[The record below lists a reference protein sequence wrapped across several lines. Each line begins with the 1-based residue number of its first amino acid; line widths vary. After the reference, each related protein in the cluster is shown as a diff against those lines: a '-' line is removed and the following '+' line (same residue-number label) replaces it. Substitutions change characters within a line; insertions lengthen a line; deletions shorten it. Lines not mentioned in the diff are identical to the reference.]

1 MTESTKVIAMPLSQQ
16 SGGTRSPAAID
27 AVNKIQGQFTHL
39 VNDAVSGKW
48 MDGEVERSRKITYGA
63 YNQPTFRAADGTV
76 SHGCG
81 KAIND
86 MRGARQYTL
95 NAIELRC
102 DALGLAV
109 YVSGFTQIN
118 PVTKAI
124 AQGVRIAAY
133 QHLAERPSLSV
144 SNDSRALY
152 QNLHNLLITSY
163 NKIHRDY
170 NLAGLTA
177 ADLTLTSERPDLM
190 PNVCI
195 INPL

>member
-1 MTESTKVIAMPLSQQ
+1 MTEPTKVVAMPASLH

-27 AVNKIQGQFTHL
+27 AVNKIMGQFTHL
-39 VNDAVSGKW
+39 VSDAVAGKW
-48 MDGEVERSRKITYGA
+48 MDGEVERTRKITYGA
-63 YNQPTFRAADGTV
+63 YNEPTYRAGDGTV

-81 KAIND
+81 KAITD
-86 MRGARQYTL
+86 MRCARQYTH
-95 NAIELRC
+95 NAVELRC

-109 YVSGFTQIN
+109 YVGGYTQIN
-118 PVTKAI
+118 PVTKAT
-124 AQGVRIAAY
+124 AKGVRVAAY

-144 SNDSRALY
+144 VNDSRALY

-177 ADLTLTSERPDLM
+177 LDLTLTSERPDLM

-195 INPL
+195 TNPL